1 MAPKPLVAVTRP
13 IPEAGM
19 RILREG
25 CEIRQWD
32 DELPPPPD
40 QLDRLLDGVDGVLSL
55 VTDRIDG
62 DLLDRHPSVKVI
74 SNFAV
79 GYDNV
84 DVDAA
89 TARGVAVCNTPG
101 VLTDATAELAFSLLL
116 STARRIPEAVDY
128 VRDGK
133 WRTWG
138 PLLLLGANVT
148 GATIGIVGF
157 GRIGQA
163 VAQMA
168 SGFGMTIL
176 AHDRS
181 PETKDTRGLDVRFV
195 DMDTLLTE
203 SDFVTLHVAYSSET
217 HHLIDAE
224 ALGKMKKTAILV
236 NSARGPVVD
245 TDALVAALEAGDI
258 LAAGLDV
265 TDPEPLPADHP
276 LVSMPN
282 CVVLPHI
289 GSATV
294 QSRDAMATMA
304 ARNLVAVL
312 EGRHPDAIVNPEVLE
327 DEVGP
332 ISNDPSS

>member
-1 MAPKPLVAVTRP
+1 MASKPLVAVTRP

-19 RILREG
+19 RILRDA
-25 CEIRQWD
+25 CEIRQWE

-40 QLDRLLDGVDGVLSL
+40 ALDELLKGVDGVLSL

-62 DLLDRHPSVKVI
+62 DVLDRHPSVKVI

-116 STARRIPEAVDY
+116 ATARRIPEAVEY
-128 VRDGK
+128 VKDGK
-133 WRTWG
+133 WKTWG

-163 VAQMA
+163 VAKMA

-181 PETKDTRGLDVRFV
+181 PETKDTHGLDVRFI
-195 DMDTLLTE
+195 DMDTLLAE
-203 SDFVTLHVAYSSET
+203 ADFVTLHVAYSTGT
-217 HHLIDAE
+217 HHLIDAD
-224 ALGKMKKTAILV
+224 ALRKMKPTAILI

-245 TDALVAALEAGDI
+245 SDALVAALENGEI

-276 LVSMPN
+276 LVAMPN

-294 QSRDAMATMA
+294 QSRDAMATLA
-304 ARNLVAVL
+304 ARNLVAAL
-312 EGRHPDAIVNPEVLE
+312 QGREPEAIVNPDVLTR
-327 DEVGP
+327 
-332 ISNDPSS
+332 